1 MKNSKLRRILLLLA
15 SAILLVSLS
24 VGATLAYL
32 YDESEVVN
40 NTFTVGKVIITLD
53 ELDVDEYGD
62 PEQVQKKDE
71 DGKPVVDKDG
81 NPVMEDTT
89 ARVTENIYK
98 LIPGHSYIKD
108 PTVHVDE
115 DSEEGW
121 LFVAVSN
128 EIAGIEDKND
138 TIADQMEENGWK
150 CLGDELGEKYNF
162 IYYLDEIVKPG
173 DDKLVFEQF
182 TVSTAPNADLLEQ
195 YKDAAIVVQAYMVQA
210 DGIESAP
217 DAYEVAPN
225 LSWTPADDDNVK

>member
-15 SAILLVSLS
+15 SAVLLVGLS

-71 DGKPVVDKDG
+71 EGNPVVDEDG
-81 NPVMEDTT
+81 NPVMVDTT

-115 DSEEGW
+115 DSEAGW
-121 LFVAVSN
+121 LFISVSN
-128 EIAGIEDKND
+128 GIADIEDEDD
-138 TIADQMEENGWK
+138 TIAAQMEENGWK
-150 CLGDELGEKYNF
+150 CLGDELGDEYNSIF
-162 IYYLDEIVKPG
+162 YLEDIVKPG
-173 DDKLVFEQF
+173 DDKTVFEQF
-182 TVSTAPNADLLEQ
+182 TVSAAPDADVLEK
-195 YKDAAIVVQAYMVQA
+195 YKNAAIVVQAYMVQA

-217 DAYEVAPN
+217 EAYEVAPN
-225 LSWTPADDDNVK
+225 LSWMPTDDDDE